1 MQRWLSFTPESAY
14 PKTLV
19 LAAGVGSRKEAGAV
33 APLLRPFGASAFP
46 AGHMHAAA
54 FSYRPMRK
62 GQVDLSETV
71 RGLFESE
78 SPQTLLHL
86 LHDDRERV
94 GAGQSEFIQG
104 ACWIG
109 PIGAV
114 DGGVQP

>member
-1 MQRWLSFTPESAY
+1 LSFTPESAY
-14 PKTLV
+14 PKTMV
-19 LAAGVGSRKEAGAV
+19 LAAGVGARKEAGAV
-33 APLLRPFGASAFP
+33 APLLRPMGAAAFP

-62 GQVDLSETV
+62 GHVDLHDIV
-71 RGLFESE
+71 RGLFETE

-109 PIGAV
+109 PISSV
-114 DGGVQP
+114 DGASRP

>member
-1 MQRWLSFTPESAY
+1 
-14 PKTLV
+14 
-19 LAAGVGSRKEAGAV
+19 
-33 APLLRPFGASAFP
+33 
-46 AGHMHAAA
+46 
-54 FSYRPMRK
+54 
-62 GQVDLSETV
+62 VDLAETV
-71 RGLFESE
+71 RGLFETE

-114 DGGVQP
+114 DGALRP

>member
-1 MQRWLSFTPESAY
+1 
-14 PKTLV
+14 LV
-19 LAAGVGSRKEAGAV
+19 LAAGVSARTDSGAI
-33 APLLRPFGASAFP
+33 APLLRPFGASDFP

-62 GQVDLSETV
+62 GHIDLHEMV
-71 RGLFESE
+71 RGLFETE

-109 PIGAV
+109 PIRALHEEAR
-114 DGGVQP
+114 P

>member
-1 MQRWLSFTPESAY
+1 M
-14 PKTLV
+14 
-19 LAAGVGSRKEAGAV
+19 LAAGVSARTEAGAV
-33 APLLRPFGASAFP
+33 APLLRPFGAGAFP
-46 AGHMHAAA
+46 VGHMHAAA

-62 GQVDLSETV
+62 GHVDLQETV
-71 RGLFESE
+71 RGLFETE

-109 PIGAV
+109 PISAV
-114 DGGVQP
+114 DGEARP